1 MRTVSFIARTS
12 LALSAAAFVAGS
24 ADAAIVVFDS
34 FGAGSQTV
42 TAAGSLLAAGSA
54 TNTSGVNASIAA
66 TAGSRNQR
74 TSKASWDTA
83 QNVVGLTNAEK
94 SARFASTVINTS
106 TGTASMSFGGRV
118 SNAASA
124 VQYLASVGNYMD
136 FTSYDGVQLDGA
148 MTSSSGFG
156 FASVVN
162 IDVILIDA
170 SGVAA
175 NYYFSANDA
184 NGGFTGANGLLS
196 ANFADFIATN
206 PLDPFWTGS
215 IDLSQIASFAV
226 NFSYYDGSLS
236 PASVAGSYQL
246 GQIGLIS
253 TAVPAPGAVA
263 LLAAA
268 GLVGSVRRRH

>member
-12 LALSAAAFVAGS
+12 LALSAAAFAAGS
-24 ADAAIVVFDS
+24 ADAAIVVFDT
-34 FGAGSQTV
+34 FGAGAQTV

-54 TNTSGVNASIAA
+54 TNTSGVSASIAA

-74 TSKASWDTA
+74 TSKASGDTA
-83 QNVVGLTNAEK
+83 QNVAGLTNAEK

-106 TGTASMSFGGRV
+106 TGTASMSLGGRV

-136 FTSYDGVQLDGA
+136 FTLYEGVQLDGA

-162 IDVILIDA
+162 LDVILIDA
-170 SGVAA
+170 SGVTA

-184 NGGFTGANGLLS
+184 NGGFTGADGLLS

-226 NFSYYDGSLS
+226 NFSYFDGSFGA
-236 PASVAGSYQL
+236 ASVAGSYQL
-246 GQIGLIS
+246 GQIS
-253 TAVPAPGAVA
+253 FNAVPAPGALA
-263 LLAAA
+263 LLAVA
-268 GLVGSVRRRH
+268 GVVGLRRRRT